1 MGIHGKDLV
10 KFAEQGN
17 VRGLI
22 ESAEE
27 CDLAEFRW
35 KDGRSLLHLAS
46 AAGQLQSCRAL
57 IQIGVDINAR
67 ERQHLRTPLYECAAA
82 GHNDVV
88 KELLQS
94 GAKVNLTKSGG
105 WTALMVA
112 ASKGFPDVVESLI
125 SHRARLDLFNSEGL
139 GGSIASFSKTET
151 NDLLHHR
158 PRFVLHLH
166 LGASALHL
174 AARNGNEHVVRLI
187 LDHDAS
193 HRLVM
198 SVNRVGKTPLFHACY
213 RGNMKAVE
221 VLIDSGSELTHR
233 DSGQSTILHEACSQ
247 GQSEVLELLLT
258 KARQMELTSELTSA
272 QDAIGKMCIR
282 SSYQRKVV
290 VREQIVFP
298 SMSSFR

>member
-1 MGIHGKDLV
+1 
-10 KFAEQGN
+10 
-17 VRGLI
+17 
-22 ESAEE
+22 
-27 CDLAEFRW
+27 
-35 KDGRSLLHLAS
+35 
-46 AAGQLQSCRAL
+46 
-57 IQIGVDINAR
+57 
-67 ERQHLRTPLYECAAA
+67 
-82 GHNDVV
+82 
-88 KELLQS
+88 
-94 GAKVNLTKSGG
+94 
-105 WTALMVA
+105 MVA

-272 QDAIGKMCIR
+272 QDAIGDTPLHSAVAGENVQCVRLILECGVDQYVKNKR
-282 SSYQRKVV
+282 SKTPYDLAISRKSDAIAEILLSC
-290 VREQIVFP
+290 R
-298 SMSSFR
+298 SCRNLR